1 MRRTAG
7 CSSRWPG
14 ARSRVN
20 RWRGGPAV
28 ALALLV
34 LALAGCMPPEG
45 DHDAT
50 FFVFGTR
57 VEVKV
62 RGVTE
67 AHAANA
73 FRLLGPELQRMHR
86 ELHPW
91 EPGALTAL
99 NAELARGGR
108 PRTTP
113 DLAELIEVST
123 RLEDE
128 SLGRFNP
135 AIGALVALWGFH
147 TSDYPI
153 TAPPPGDEAIA
164 DLLAWQPSM
173 RAIELEGRSVR
184 SRARGVQLDFS
195 GIAKGLA
202 VRRAC
207 ELLAEVEI
215 RDALVNAGGDVLVC
229 GPTERA
235 WRVGLNDPSGGVLT
249 TLELREPLAV
259 FTSGNDQ
266 RFGQFDGERY
276 AHILSPFTGRPVDAV
291 MQATVIHADP
301 LRADAGATALVVAGP
316 DAWWMVAGSMGLDRA
331 LVVDAGGRVRATDA
345 LAEAVES
352 P

>member
-1 MRRTAG
+1 MVAG
-7 CSSRWPG
+7 
-14 ARSRVN
+14 
-20 RWRGGPAV
+20 
-28 ALALLV
+28 LT
-34 LALAGCMPPEG
+34 GCMPPEG
-45 DHDAT
+45 DHEAT

-67 AHAANA
+67 AHATNA
-73 FRLLGPELQRMHR
+73 FRLLGPEFQRMHR
-86 ELHPW
+86 EWHPW
-91 EPGALTAL
+91 ESGALTDL
-99 NAELARGGR
+99 NEVLARGGR
-108 PRTTP
+108 ARTTP
-113 DLAELIEVST
+113 DLAELVEVST
-123 RLEDE
+123 RLEAE

-153 TAPPPGDEAIA
+153 TEPPPGDEAIA
-164 DLLAWQPSM
+164 DRLAWQPSM
-173 RAIELEGRSVR
+173 RSIELEGRSVR
-184 SRARGVQLDFS
+184 ARTRGVQLDFS

-207 ELLAEVEI
+207 ELLAGVEI

-229 GPTERA
+229 GPTERP
-235 WRVGLNDPSGGVLT
+235 WRVGLRDPAGGVLT
-249 TLELREPLAV
+249 TLELRDPLAV

-266 RFGQFDGERY
+266 RFGEFDGERY
-276 AHILSPFTGRPVDAV
+276 AHILSPFTGRPVESV

-316 DAWWMVAGSMGLDRA
+316 DAWRGVAGSMGLDRA
-331 LVVDAGGRVRATDA
+331 LVVDADGRVHATDA